1 MNLFSNL
8 KLKDF
13 LLLISMLI
21 SITFFIFFMYRSTGY
36 KTEIKKLKIENRI
49 IQKLRDNL
57 EIRKDSLEKR
67 EAIYIKDIK
76 IYKNRIDSVD
86 KIIYSKDLEIKRL
99 KYSTEEYK
107 KEYNKTKA
115 EINDLDKSKD
125 KKTGSYLLNS
135 IKENTK

>member
-13 LLLISMLI
+13 IILILMV
-21 SITFFIFFMYRSTGY
+21 ITIVFFIFFMYRITGY
-36 KTEIKKLKIENRI
+36 KKEIKRIKIENRI

-57 EIRKDSLEKR
+57 EIRKDSLEKK

-86 KIIYSKDLEIKRL
+86 KIIYLKNLEIRNL
-99 KYSTEEYK
+99 KKSTEEYR